1 MLPPCEY
8 SGFRNEVSH
17 MTPIYHL
24 MLASVV
30 VLSGCST
37 EHSSEPANKLI
48 GYYVSTDFSVAGPSD
63 APVDVEAAGGAIQ
76 MTLRT
81 DNSFSATII
90 IPQGVST
97 ILGSGSTTAYSG
109 LYSLT
114 RDTLRIDPSTF
125 IVGGMIWDEGN
136 NSLTAISPP
145 RWGMHITLQKH
156 NPAAGRL
163 RRQ

>member
-1 MLPPCEY
+1 
-8 SGFRNEVSH
+8 
-17 MTPIYHL
+17 MTPIYRL

-48 GYYVSTDFSVAGPSD
+48 GYYVSADFSVA
-63 APVDVEAAGGAIQ
+63 APAMRLLMSSGRGSIQ

-97 ILGSGSTTAYSG
+97 ILGSGSTTAYSDCI
-109 LYSLT
+109 L
-114 RDTLRIDPSTF
+114 
-125 IVGGMIWDEGN
+125 
-136 NSLTAISPP
+136 
-145 RWGMHITLQKH
+145 
-156 NPAAGRL
+156 
-163 RRQ
+163 